1 MAKSLVIVE
10 SPSKAKTIGQYL
22 GEDYEVFATVGHI
35 KNLPGKKIG
44 VDIENGFRPEY
55 VTIDGKKKII
65 DRLKKLSRDKDSIF
79 IATDPDR
86 EGEAIAWHIAQ
97 EVKNK
102 KKLIKRVLFNEIT
115 KEAVVDG
122 IKNPIDIDENLV
134 QAQQAR
140 RVMDRLVGYKVSPFL
155 WKTLSSGLS
164 AGRVQSVALK
174 LISERE
180 EAVNAFVAEEYWT
193 ITAQL
198 KDEKE
203 TIFDSELLKIKGKK
217 AKISDEKSVNTHQ
230 KSIKN
235 DKFVVSNIN
244 KKRVN
249 RKPAPPFITSTLQQD
264 ASRRFGMSTANI
276 MRIAQQLYE
285 GIEISKG
292 EQVGLI
298 TYMRTDSTRIADKA
312 ISDIRTFIYDF
323 YGKDYLP
330 PKHRIYKRGK
340 GKKIQDAH
348 ECIRPTSFNY
358 SPDKIRKHLSKEQFR
373 IYELIWNRFVACQ
386 MSDAQIDQTQID
398 ITCGD
403 YLFRTTVSINHFL
416 GFLQVYEE
424 VNNGEDESPER
435 KKVPQLTEG
444 MVLELKKIIS
454 KQHFTKPPARFT
466 ESMLVKELESNGIG
480 RPSTYAIIIS
490 NIVQRKY
497 VEKKEKKL
505 FPTEL
510 GLTVNKVL
518 AGYFSDV
525 FNVKF
530 TSEMEEKLDKIES
543 GEKDSVKVLSEFY
556 KPFEEYLKS
565 VNSRRAEIKQE
576 LVERTDEKCD
586 LCGSEMVI
594 KWGRYGKFF
603 ACSGYPECKNIK
615 PLNHKKTESVD
626 EKCPKCDSQLVKKE
640 GRFGEFLACSNYPEC
655 KFTKPVDGNE
665 PQETDEK
672 CPKCESPL
680 VIRMGPYGKFLAC
693 SNYPKCRYIG
703 NMKTGIKCQKEGCD
717 GDLVERFSRKA
728 KKKFYGCSK
737 YPDCDFVS
745 WYPVKDIK
753 CPHCGNKY
761 VEVRYSK
768 DKGEYDY
775 CPICKKGIEGEE

>member
-1 MAKSLVIVE
+1 
-10 SPSKAKTIGQYL
+10 
-22 GEDYEVFATVGHI
+22 
-35 KNLPGKKIG
+35 
-44 VDIENGFRPEY
+44 
-55 VTIDGKKKII
+55 
-65 DRLKKLSRDKDSIF
+65 
-79 IATDPDR
+79 
-86 EGEAIAWHIAQ
+86 
-97 EVKNK
+97 
-102 KKLIKRVLFNEIT
+102 
-115 KEAVVDG
+115 DG
-122 IKNPIDIDENLV
+122 IKNPMDIDENLV

-180 EAVNAFVAEEYWT
+180 EAVNSFVSEEYWT

-198 KDEKE
+198 KDEKG

-312 ISDIRTFIYDF
+312 VNDIRTFIYDF

-480 RPSTYAIIIS
+480 
-490 NIVQRKY
+490 
-497 VEKKEKKL
+497 
-505 FPTEL
+505 
-510 GLTVNKVL
+510 
-518 AGYFSDV
+518 
-525 FNVKF
+525 
-530 TSEMEEKLDKIES
+530 
-543 GEKDSVKVLSEFY
+543 
-556 KPFEEYLKS
+556 
-565 VNSRRAEIKQE
+565 
-576 LVERTDEKCD
+576 
-586 LCGSEMVI
+586 
-594 KWGRYGKFF
+594 
-603 ACSGYPECKNIK
+603 
-615 PLNHKKTESVD
+615 
-626 EKCPKCDSQLVKKE
+626 
-640 GRFGEFLACSNYPEC
+640 
-655 KFTKPVDGNE
+655 
-665 PQETDEK
+665 
-672 CPKCESPL
+672 
-680 VIRMGPYGKFLAC
+680 
-693 SNYPKCRYIG
+693 
-703 NMKTGIKCQKEGCD
+703 
-717 GDLVERFSRKA
+717 
-728 KKKFYGCSK
+728 
-737 YPDCDFVS
+737 
-745 WYPVKDIK
+745 
-753 CPHCGNKY
+753 
-761 VEVRYSK
+761 
-768 DKGEYDY
+768 
-775 CPICKKGIEGEE
+775 